1 MQAFT
6 TNLFDKRTV
15 LTLWFQLKDYAAVF
29 EKNTYIFAK
38 TINNLFEKFPKY

>member
-1 MQAFT
+1 MQALT

-29 EKNTYIFAK
+29 EKKHLHFCQNY
-38 TINNLFEKFPKY
+38 